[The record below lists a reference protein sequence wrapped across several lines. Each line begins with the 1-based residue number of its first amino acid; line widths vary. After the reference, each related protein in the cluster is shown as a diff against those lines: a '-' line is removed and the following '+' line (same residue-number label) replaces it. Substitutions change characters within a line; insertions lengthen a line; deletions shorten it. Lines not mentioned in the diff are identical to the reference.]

1 MIATFAASFYGKSP
15 LWLRHKIPKKNADDN
30 HNSSIQ
36 KKQKQKQKSKTKQNS
51 TQLNSELDSFIQGR
65 NFATLLH
72 RMVAELL

>member
-15 LWLRHKIPKKNADDN
+15 LWLRHKIRKKNTDDD

-36 KKQKQKQKSKTKQNS
+36 KKQKTQNK
-51 TQLNSELDSFIQGR
+51 TQLNSELHSFIQGR

>member
-15 LWLRHKIPKKNADDN
+15 LWLRHKIPKKNTDDN

-36 KKQKQKQKSKTKQNS
+36 KTKQNS
-51 TQLNSELDSFIQGR
+51 TQLNSELHSFIQGR

>member
-15 LWLRHKIPKKNADDN
+15 LWLRHKIPKKDTDDN

-36 KKQKQKQKSKTKQNS
+36 KTKTTTKTKKQNK
-51 TQLNSELDSFIQGR
+51 TQLNSELHSFIQGR